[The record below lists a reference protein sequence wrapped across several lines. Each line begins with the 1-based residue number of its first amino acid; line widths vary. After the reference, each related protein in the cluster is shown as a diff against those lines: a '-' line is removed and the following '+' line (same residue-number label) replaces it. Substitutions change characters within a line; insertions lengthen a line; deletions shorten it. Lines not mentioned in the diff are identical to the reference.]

1 MLPTATEIVTAGPF
15 SGRESVPEAYS
26 QASPEKHIRA
36 IAEAKATLRDRLL
49 ILGHHY
55 QRDEVIQFADYTG
68 DSLKLSRLAAENR
81 RAEFLVFCGVHFMA
95 EVADMLTA
103 PDQKVILPHEG
114 AGCPLADMATMPEV
128 RHCYHNLKRLL
139 PEPPLPV
146 TYINSD
152 AELKAFCGRH
162 GGAICTSANAVQVI
176 SWGLQRAARVLFFP
190 DQHLGRYSGA
200 KLGLS
205 EAQMPVWDSKTDP
218 GPDAAERFSAAP
230 LILWRGFC
238 QVHTRFTPEQVA
250 AVRARYPGIKVIVHP
265 ECPRAVVEA
274 ADQSGSTE
282 GILRAVSQSP
292 PGSAWA
298 VGTEQNLVARLAAQ
312 HPDKTVVPLMQG
324 GSVCPTMA
332 LIDLAHLH
340 WVLDNLLA
348 GRVVN
353 QVRVPPEVAEQARV
367 ALNRMLELA

>member
-1 MLPTATEIVTAGPF
+1 M
-15 SGRESVPEAYS
+15 PEAYS

-36 IAEAKATLRDRLL
+36 IAEAKATLGDRLV

-81 RAEFLVFCGVHFMA
+81 RAEFVVFCGVHFMA

-114 AGCPLADMATMPEV
+114 AVCPLAEMATMPEV

-250 AVRARYPGIKVIVHP
+250 AVRARYPAIKVIVHP

-348 GRVVN
+348 GRLVN
-353 QVRVPPEVAEQARV
+353 QVRVPPERAEQARV